1 MQILDPSLVF
11 PNPTFSL
18 GLTQE
23 ARVDTST
30 NTNVTERNDE
40 EVCEEDNVD
49 ASIGEAGN
57 GCRKSKRQKVPTKSL
72 MGDFECDKGF
82 QNRARKAIADAIYR
96 GGDVDYKAKFAALM
110 EKMETS
116 L

>member
-1 MQILDPSLVF
+1 M
-11 PNPTFSL
+11 
-18 GLTQE
+18 
-23 ARVDTST
+23 DTST

-82 QNRARKAIADAIYR
+82 RTVLERLL
-96 GGDVDYKAKFAALM
+96 LM
-110 EKMETS
+110 PSTGEAMLITRPS
-116 L
+116 LLL